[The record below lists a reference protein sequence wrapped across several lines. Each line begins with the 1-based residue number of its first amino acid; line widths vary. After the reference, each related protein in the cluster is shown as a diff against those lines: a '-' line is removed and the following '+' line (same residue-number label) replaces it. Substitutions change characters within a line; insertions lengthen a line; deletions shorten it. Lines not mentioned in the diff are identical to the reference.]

1 MANTTREYRAT
12 RLVNSSARTAQVTM
26 PPGLTVNSVR
36 MEHANTL
43 VLNTTGDQ
51 TQPTASYTATVV
63 PPGGSAPDGASLI
76 GSVDWTANL
85 DVNAN
90 GQQDCVLARTCQ
102 VYLKAN
108 A

>member
-1 MANTTREYRAT
+1 MPNTTKEYRST
-12 RLVNSSARTAQVTM
+12 RLGNSSARTAQVSM

-51 TQPTASYTATVV
+51 EAPAASYTATVV

-85 DVNAN
+85 DVNA
-90 GQQDCVLARTCQ
+90 TCQ